1 MDGVLE
7 LGEAFCRIKH
17 LTVCERT
24 NRHYHADKKGRKR
37 TLEAAGLSGGMMW
50 RPEGAWAYSGETPA
64 AL

>member
-24 NRHYHADKKGRKR
+24 NRHYHADKEGRKR

-50 RPEGAWAYSGETPA
+50 RPEGA
-64 AL
+64 